1 MIGCACA
8 NLALRPPQHQ
18 ICCDTAGKEATT
30 AACAL
35 AYSSVTSGILSLQM
49 NKAFSLT
56 NHFTH
61 NHGFSLSIFVYI
73 SRQPQKDHQG
83 SSITLYLFGRFELS
97 AEGGDKN
104 ASLGCIRKRR
114 LPDSRAVAASFRHV
128 STVGM
133 GMGKGN
139 LRKGPL
145 REHAGASRSLD
156 HTSNRETEAC
166 IPSPVMNL
174 ETYLGA
180 KLRVGYSEQVSYKGS
195 YDSWEHSCI

>member
-8 NLALRPPQHQ
+8 NLALRPPQRL
-18 ICCDTAGKEATT
+18 ICCDTVEKEATT

-61 NHGFSLSIFVYI
+61 NHGFSLSIFVCI
-73 SRQPQKDHQG
+73 SRRPQKDHQG
-83 SSITLYLFGRFELS
+83 SSITLYLFGRFELG
-97 AEGGDKN
+97 AEGCDKN

-114 LPDSRAVAASFRHV
+114 LPEGRAVAASFRHA

-133 GMGKGN
+133 VKGN

-174 ETYLGA
+174 ESHLGA
-180 KLRVGYSEQVSYKGS
+180 KLRVGYSEQVSQRGS
-195 YDSWEHSCI
+195 YDSWDHNCI